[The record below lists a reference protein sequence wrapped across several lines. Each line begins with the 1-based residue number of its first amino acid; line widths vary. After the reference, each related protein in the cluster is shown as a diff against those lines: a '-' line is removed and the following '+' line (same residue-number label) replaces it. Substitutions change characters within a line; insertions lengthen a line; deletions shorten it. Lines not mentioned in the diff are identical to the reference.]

1 MRDVDSTEA
10 RITARDIG
18 IGRLNELTTWIAVG
32 AVAAVGIFAITAAET
47 IPGKAS
53 PTQSPST
60 PGTQTGTSTSTGTSL
75 FGHDHRDSE
84 TIASS
89 SGPAIVVT
97 GGSR

>member
-1 MRDVDSTEA
+1 MRDVDSTDA
-10 RITARDIG
+10 RITARDVG

-53 PTQSPST
+53 STQSPST
-60 PGTQTGTSTSTGTSL
+60 PSSSTGTSTSTGTSF
-75 FGHDHRDSE
+75 FGRHHRDSG
-84 TIASS
+84 TISSS
-89 SGPAIVVT
+89 SGPGIVVT

>member
-1 MRDVDSTEA
+1 MRIVDSREA
-10 RITARDIG
+10 RITARDAG

-53 PTQSPST
+53 STQGPST
-60 PGTQTGTSTSTGTSL
+60 SGAQTGTSTSTGTS
-75 FGHDHRDSE
+75 FFDRHHGDSA
-84 TIASS
+84 TISSS
-89 SGPAIVVT
+89 SGPGLVVT